1 MSQLNRLFTS
11 PQDRG
16 IEVEQHQVADAYHQ
30 SETEK
35 FWNCL
40 LHKSA
45 LYALNYAH
53 DGYPDHANQRG
64 ENGGIKRQR
73 DDVFD
78 EFEHMN
84 LSFSFLKVV

>member
-1 MSQLNRLFTS
+1 M
-11 PQDRG
+11 
-16 IEVEQHQVADAYHQ
+16 EQHQVADAYHQ
-30 SETEK
+30 SETCS
-35 FWNCL
+35 FVNCFFYL

-53 DGYPDHANQRG
+53 DGYPDHANQCG